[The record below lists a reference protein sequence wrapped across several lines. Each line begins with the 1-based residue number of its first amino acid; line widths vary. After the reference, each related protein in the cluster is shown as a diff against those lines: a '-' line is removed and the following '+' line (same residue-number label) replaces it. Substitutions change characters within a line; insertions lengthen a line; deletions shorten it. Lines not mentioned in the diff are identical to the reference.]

1 MLLDINAYL
10 QRIGYHGDRSP
21 TLETL
26 RALHRA
32 HLLSVPFENL
42 NIARGWPILTTEQ
55 ALFQKIV
62 VGRRGGF
69 CYELNGLFAA
79 LLRALGFDV
88 TLLSARVVN
97 AAGEVGPEFDHL
109 TLLVQLEECWL
120 ADVGFGDSFVE
131 PLRLDQP
138 EEQVQDSGAY
148 RVTHDGEQWSVLER
162 VAGEWKPQYYFSLQ
176 PRRIEDFDAMCRF
189 HQSSPD
195 SPFTR
200 KRVCTRATGS
210 GRVTLSDN
218 RLIVTEHGQ
227 RAERQLRGD
236 DEWDAIL
243 RDRFG
248 ITLPR

>member
-1 MLLDINAYL
+1 MQFDIDAYL
-10 QRIGYHGDRSP
+10 QRMGYYGDRSP

-42 NIARGWPILTTEQ
+42 NIGLGWPILTTED

-79 LLRALGFDV
+79 LLRVLGFDV

-97 AAGEVGPEFDHL
+97 GAGEVGPEFDHL

-138 EEQVQDSGAY
+138 EEQVQESAAY

-176 PRRIEDFDAMCRF
+176 PRRIEDFNAMCRF

-200 KRVCTRATGS
+200 KRVCTRATSS
-210 GRVTLSDN
+210 GRITLSDD

-227 RAERQLRGD
+227 RTERQLRGD

-243 RDRFG
+243 RNWFG